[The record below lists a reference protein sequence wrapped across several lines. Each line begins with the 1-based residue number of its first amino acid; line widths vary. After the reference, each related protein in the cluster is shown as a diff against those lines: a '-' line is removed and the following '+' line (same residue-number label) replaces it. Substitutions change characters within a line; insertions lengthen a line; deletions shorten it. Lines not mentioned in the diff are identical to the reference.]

1 MHWLHLQCFLRMR
14 SHISKRLEFPGYRQ
28 AEVIHRYVGG
38 HVFRGELGG
47 TGHCGAF
54 YGYLGISLETCKRSQ
69 DSSQAKSAQ
78 GKHSGSMPHHIL
90 SHSILIF
97 SFKLLFDLIGWL
109 FVKKPKNLMWICPI
123 LTICRKFLFFLG
135 LLLHILRTSS

>member
-1 MHWLHLQCFLRMR
+1 MLGVRCLEESQGNRPVWELFDGHL
-14 SHISKRLEFPGYRQ
+14 
-28 AEVIHRYVGG
+28 G
-38 HVFRGELGG
+38 HS
-47 TGHCGAF
+47 T
-54 YGYLGISLETCKRSQ
+54 ETFKRSQ
-69 DSSQAKSAQ
+69 DSSQARSAQ